1 MGIVDSPFTE
11 SRRARL
17 TAVDLLPVTMM
28 TSSIICSALLLA
40 VFSGNSLAE
49 TPLSAAAKA
58 LVASGYGA
66 EIGLS
71 SDLGAYEMHDALDSF
86 LQEEGIPEADF
97 LKMSVGDMDNLIKNK
112 IQNIKTDR
120 FRGPQGPQGPEG
132 PEGARGADNFIA
144 GGPGVPGQNGA
155 AGPAGLQGPQGL
167 PGPTG
172 PPGPPG
178 KDFLMSSSLESQLV
192 QLEQMVTMF
201 EKRMSGY
208 GYLGGLYSIYG

>member
-1 MGIVDSPFTE
+1 MGSTQSTWGFTE

-28 TSSIICSALLLA
+28 MSSIICSALLLA

-112 IQNIKTDR
+112 IQNIKTKTIKNDR

-155 AGPAGLQGPQGL
+155 AGPAGLQ
-167 PGPTG
+167 G

>member
-112 IQNIKTDR
+112 IQNIKTKTIKNDR
-120 FRGPQGPQGPEG
+120 FR
-132 PEGARGADNFIA
+132 
-144 GGPGVPGQNGA
+144 
-155 AGPAGLQGPQGL
+155 GPQGL

>member
-1 MGIVDSPFTE
+1 MGKRVLLTRHSQNQEEAYCSGPSTCHHDDVINHLFCSPPGC
-11 SRRARL
+11 
-17 TAVDLLPVTMM
+17 LLWKFACRNPSVGSGEGTSGQWLWGRDRPV
-28 TSSIICSALLLA
+28 LR
-40 VFSGNSLAE
+40 FR
-49 TPLSAAAKA
+49 
-58 LVASGYGA
+58 
-66 EIGLS
+66 
-71 SDLGAYEMHDALDSF
+71 AYEMHDALDSF

-112 IQNIKTDR
+112 IQNIKTKTIKNDR
-120 FRGPQGPQGPEG
+120 FRGPQGPEG

-178 KDFLMSSSLESQLV
+178 KDFLMSSSS
-192 QLEQMVTMF
+192 T
-201 EKRMSGY
+201 
-208 GYLGGLYSIYG
+208 

>member
-40 VFSGNSLAE
+40 VFSGSSLAE

-112 IQNIKTDR
+112 IQNIKTKTIKNDR

-132 PEGARGADNFIA
+132 P
-144 GGPGVPGQNGA
+144 GVPGQNGA
-155 AGPAGLQGPQGL
+155 GGPAGLQGPQGL

>member
-1 MGIVDSPFTE
+1 
-11 SRRARL
+11 
-17 TAVDLLPVTMM
+17 
-28 TSSIICSALLLA
+28 
-40 VFSGNSLAE
+40 
-49 TPLSAAAKA
+49 
-58 LVASGYGA
+58 
-66 EIGLS
+66 
-71 SDLGAYEMHDALDSF
+71 
-86 LQEEGIPEADF
+86 
-97 LKMSVGDMDNLIKNK
+97 MDNLIKNK
-112 IQNIKTDR
+112 IQNIKTKTIKNDR
-120 FRGPQGPQGPEG
+120 FRGPQGPQG

-208 GYLGGLYSIYG
+208 GY